1 MNTDWNL
8 LWPIYGES
16 VLQTLWMAGATLVLG
31 GFFGLVIGVLLFTTR
46 RGGLLQNV
54 VVYTVLNLLVNVVR
68 PIPFIIFITAIG
80 PLTLSVIGTT
90 IGTGAAT
97 FALVIAASFGVS
109 RIVEQNLVTVD
120 PGVIEAARSMGASP
134 IRIIVGLLIPEALG
148 PLILG
153 YTFVLVAI
161 IDMTAVAGGLG
172 GGGLGQFAIS
182 YGYQRFDWEVTWVA
196 VLTII
201 VIVQLAQFVGN
212 RLART
217 ALRR

>member
-8 LWPIYGES
+8 LWPIYGTS
-16 VLQTLWMAGATLVLG
+16 LLQTLLMAGVTLVLG
-31 GFFGLVIGVLLFTTR
+31 GLFGLVIGVLLFTTR
-46 RGGLLQNV
+46 RGGLLQNA
-54 VVYTVLNLLVNVVR
+54 VVYTVLNLLVNVIR

-90 IGTGAAT
+90 IGTSAAI

-134 IRIIVGLLIPEALG
+134 LRIIAGLLIPEALG

-182 YGYQRFDWEVTWVA
+182 YGYQRFNWEVTWVA

-201 VIVQLAQFVGN
+201 VIVQLAQFAGN
-212 RLART
+212 RLARM

>member
-31 GFFGLVIGVLLFTTR
+31 GLFGLVIGVLLFTTR
-46 RGGLLQNV
+46 RGGLLQNAL
-54 VVYTVLNLLVNVVR
+54 VYTVLNLLVNVIR

-80 PLTLSVIGTT
+80 PLTQSVIGTT

-134 IRIIVGLLIPEALG
+134 VRIIVGLLIPEALG

-201 VIVQLAQFVGN
+201 VIVQLAQFAGN